1 MEHSKKY
8 KCSFCIYQSD
18 RAYNLKVHQ
27 RNRHKDD
34 QQATDRNS
42 TLNTNLD
49 QFNRN
54 QVDINKYNIIANE
67 LQNLKKDY
75 ITIEQER
82 DQLVSNLNSVKQE
95 RLVQNYQQ
103 P

>member
-27 RNRHKDD
+27 RNRHKDV
-34 QQATDRNS
+34 QQANYQGLVTDRNS

-49 QFNRN
+49 QFNQN
-54 QVDINKYNIIANE
+54 QFDINKYAVVYDPGPVWWQF
-67 LQNLKKDY
+67 L
-75 ITIEQER
+75 
-82 DQLVSNLNSVKQE
+82 
-95 RLVQNYQQ
+95 
-103 P
+103 